1 MALIRSYPPD
11 FTRRRRRIIR
21 AFGQHVA
28 LLGIILY
35 YALQTRKVEL
45 RR

>member
-1 MALIRSYPPD
+1 MTLVRSYPPD
-11 FTRRRRRIIR
+11 FARHWRRIIR

-35 YALQTRKVEL
+35 YALQAGKVEL